1 MATAAACGG
10 GDDDDAASGA
20 GAGGDAAESEV
31 PAGDLGAAA
40 GRVTTTT
47 TTTAPTTTTTTAP
60 PGPLVFASA
69 SAPATA
75 ADGNDAC
82 QVPTS
87 YAASNLID
95 GAPDSAWRM
104 DGDGTG
110 QTLTFALETRRRV
123 TEVGLV
129 PGYNKVDPCDGADR
143 FVQNRRPTAVTWIFD
158 DGTQVP
164 QSLSDIRQL
173 QSVAVN
179 ATTTSIR
186 LRIDGVTGSPERDF
200 TAISE
205 VSARGN

>member
-1 MATAAACGG
+1 
-10 GDDDDAASGA
+10 
-20 GAGGDAAESEV
+20 V
-31 PAGDLGAAA
+31 PAGDLGEAA

-60 PGPLVFASA
+60 PGPLVLASA

-82 QVPTS
+82 QVSTS
-87 YAASNLID
+87 YAASNMID

-104 DGDGTG
+104 EGDGTG

-158 DGTQVP
+158 DGSEVT
-164 QSLSDIRQL
+164 QSLSDVRQL